1 MNGEKTDASFEL
13 VNNLIEWILVNKIML
28 VLVYDFILVWQ
39 WILVTMQCRHADS
52 PSKIPMM
59 EKRQSDLVLDT
70 ICWKL

>member
-39 WILVTMQCRHADS
+39 
-52 PSKIPMM
+52 
-59 EKRQSDLVLDT
+59 
-70 ICWKL
+70 